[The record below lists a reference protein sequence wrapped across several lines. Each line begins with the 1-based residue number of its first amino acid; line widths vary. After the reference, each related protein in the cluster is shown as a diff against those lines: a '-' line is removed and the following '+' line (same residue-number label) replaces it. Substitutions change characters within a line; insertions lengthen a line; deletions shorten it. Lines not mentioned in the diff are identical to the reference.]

1 MDTLGELLDAA
12 RLLTEQPLP
21 DGDRIVIVGNAG
33 GLNILAADAGEAA
46 GLRVIEMSADVQQQF
61 ADLAPHLAGVAN
73 PVDLGADAPP
83 ETIGRAV
90 RALAASAEADAL
102 VVTLVAT
109 RTNDLLGAL
118 DALSGVAEDQPQLP
132 IVAVVVGGAAPRK
145 LGRGTSRSTTCQKMR
160 TMSCRPNSCPTPWT
174 AAVTHGYSKSAFS
187 SAHKETG

>member
-1 MDTLGELLDAA
+1 MIEL
-12 RLLTEQPLP
+12 
-21 DGDRIVIVGNAG
+21 
-33 GLNILAADAGEAA
+33 
-46 GLRVIEMSADVQQQF
+46 SADVQQQF

-102 VVTLVAT
+102 VAT

-145 LGRGTSRSTTCQKMR
+145 LGRGNLPVYDLPEDANNELPAQFVPNTLDICGHSRVFKVSLFLCT
-160 TMSCRPNSCPTPWT
+160 
-174 AAVTHGYSKSAFS
+174 
-187 SAHKETG
+187 